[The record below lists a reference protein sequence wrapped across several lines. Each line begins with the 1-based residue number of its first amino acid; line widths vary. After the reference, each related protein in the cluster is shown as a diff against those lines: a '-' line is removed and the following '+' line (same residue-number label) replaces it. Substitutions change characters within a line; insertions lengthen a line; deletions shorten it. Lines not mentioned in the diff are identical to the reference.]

1 MRLKLSPA
9 LIKSALA
16 SHSWFGLLVGGLMY
30 VICLSGAL
38 LVFHSE
44 LEQWEQAFAPEVRQL
59 DIQGAQ
65 RTFNDFVR
73 RGEGLTPH
81 LYLVL
86 PSADSPHARIA
97 TEHESWFLNADGSL
111 GPREDNAWSTL
122 LLNLHYYLHLPES
135 WGMILVSVLGAVL
148 VGLIASGFLAHPGLF
163 RDAFR
168 LRQAGSQQIAQ
179 TDLHNRLSVWAA
191 PFHLMIAV
199 TGAYFG
205 LALPTLALVADAE
218 FGGDRDQ
225 VVQLA
230 FGEEPKLAS
239 QEGPFNIAGPLEEV
253 ARMAPD
259 APAFLVVVH
268 DAGMAKQHL
277 SVSARH
283 PGRLIYAES
292 YLFTTDGAFLGTEG
306 RLDSNLGK
314 LALYSIYRLH
324 FGNFA
329 GTFVK
334 LLYLAFGLALAA
346 VAASGVN
353 IWLAKRRKDD
363 GLSDLWVGIVWG
375 TPLALAVSAVA
386 SFYADL
392 PLTWV
397 MWAVVAAACAVSL
410 AVGDRA
416 ASKRILRLALVA
428 ATLLLVICHAGT
440 FGSAAYSGAPGG
452 VNLGLIAFT
461 AIGCAA
467 EFWPGVQRAATRRR
481 PAGLGR

>member
-1 MRLKLSPA
+1 MRLQLSPA

-16 SHSWFGLLVGGLMY
+16 SHSWLGLFVGGLMY

-38 LVFHSE
+38 LVFHPE
-44 LEQWEQAFAPEVRQL
+44 LEQWEQAFAPEVRHL
-59 DIQGAQ
+59 DIQGAEW
-65 RTFNDFVR
+65 TFNDFVR

-86 PSADSPHARIA
+86 PSADSPRARIA
-97 TEHESWFLNADGSL
+97 TERQSWFLNADGSL

-122 LLNLHYYLHLPES
+122 LVNLHYYLHLPES
-135 WGMILVSVLGAVL
+135 WGMIVVSALGAVL
-148 VGLIASGFLAHPGLF
+148 VGLIASGFLTHPGLF

-168 LRQAGSQQIAQ
+168 LRQAGSRQLAQ

-218 FGGDRDQ
+218 FGGDRDR
-225 VVQLA
+225 VVELA
-230 FGEEPKLAS
+230 FGEEPTLAR
-239 QEGPFNIAGPLEEV
+239 QDGPFNFAKPLEEV

-259 APAFLVVVH
+259 ARTFLIVVH
-268 DAGMAKQHL
+268 DVGTAKQHL

-283 PGRLIYAES
+283 PGRLIYAEN

-306 RLDSNLGK
+306 RLDGNLGK
-314 LALYSIYRLH
+314 QALYSIYRLH

-334 LLYLAFGLALAA
+334 LLYLAFGLALAV

-375 TPLALAVSAVA
+375 TPLALVVSAAISLYV
-386 SFYADL
+386 DM
-392 PLTWV
+392 PLTWM
-397 MWAVVAAACAVSL
+397 MWAILAAACAVSL
-410 AVGDRA
+410 IARDTA
-416 ASKRILRLALVA
+416 ASKRVLRLALLA
-428 ATLLLVICHAGT
+428 ATLLLVICHAGM
-440 FGSAAYSGAPGG
+440 FGAAAFAGAPGG
-452 VNLGLIAFT
+452 VNLGLIAFV

-467 EFWPGVQRAATRRR
+467 EFWPSVQRASARWR
-481 PAGLGR
+481 PAGLSR